1 MLLDACDGCLVC
13 RPLLSAQDLGAADP
27 YMAFPVMTGVMMMAM
42 AELGGE
48 GGAMAGSS
56 TKMKAGMRG
65 MALLV
70 TPFTMHISTGVFVY
84 WTTSNFYSILQTLA
98 FKVGEAEQACAREEG
113 GGESTSCPLRR
124 AYVVLIVQIPSR
136 QRGRGR

>member
-1 MLLDACDGCLVC
+1 MCSCARLAWFDACGVVLVWLFS
-13 RPLLSAQDLGAADP
+13 PAQDLGAADP
-27 YMAFPVMTGVMMMAM
+27 YMAFPIMTGVMMMAM

-56 TKMKAGMRG
+56 KKMKAGMRG

-84 WTTSNFYSILQTLA
+84 WTTSNVYSILQTLL
-98 FKVGEAEQACAREEG
+98 FKVGG
-113 GGESTSCPLRR
+113 GSGRNTG
-124 AYVVLIVQIPSR
+124 AVLNYCMV
-136 QRGRGR
+136 

>member
-1 MLLDACDGCLVC
+1 M
-13 RPLLSAQDLGAADP
+13 QDLGAPDP
-27 YMAFPVMTGVMMMAM
+27 YMIFPVMTGVMMMAM

-48 GGAMAGSS
+48 GGALAGSS
-56 TKMKAGMRG
+56 VKMKAGMRG

-98 FKVGEAEQACAREEG
+98 FKVRG
-113 GGESTSCPLRR
+113 GKLVS
-124 AYVVLIVQIPSR
+124 
-136 QRGRGR
+136 

>member
-1 MLLDACDGCLVC
+1 M
-13 RPLLSAQDLGAADP
+13 AQDLGAADP
-27 YMAFPVMTGVMMMAM
+27 YVAFPIMTGVMMMAM

-56 TKMKAGMRG
+56 VKMKAGMRG

-70 TPFTMHISTGVFVY
+70 TPFTMNISTGVFVY

-98 FKVGEAEQACAREEG
+98 FKV
-113 GGESTSCPLRR
+113 RR
-124 AYVVLIVQIPSR
+124 AE
-136 QRGRGR
+136 RGTDPASLCLQPRTF

>member
-1 MLLDACDGCLVC
+1 
-13 RPLLSAQDLGAADP
+13 
-27 YMAFPVMTGVMMMAM
+27 MTGVMMMAM

-65 MALLV
+65 MAVLV

-98 FKVGEAEQACAREEG
+98 FKVCTQCQSWG
-113 GGESTSCPLRR
+113 GGIGRVGR
-124 AYVVLIVQIPSR
+124 ATRSWCATI
-136 QRGRGR
+136 